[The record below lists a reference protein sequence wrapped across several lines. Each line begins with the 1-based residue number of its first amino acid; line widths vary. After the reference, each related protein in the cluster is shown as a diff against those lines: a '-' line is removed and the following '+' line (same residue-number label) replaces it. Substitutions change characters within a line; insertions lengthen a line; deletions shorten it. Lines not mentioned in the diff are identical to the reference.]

1 MIIIILCLGLVL
13 ILLGAKGDR
22 VDEKEEDG
30 LEERIA
36 AACSDV
42 EGVGECSVYVY
53 YSAKD
58 SYKSA
63 EEVESVIVICQGGDS
78 AEVRLKL
85 TEMLASFFG
94 IGSNRVRI
102 EKMKS

>member
-1 MIIIILCLGLVL
+1 MTQKIKSAYGKIGLVL

-42 EGVGECSVYVY
+42 EGVGECSVDVY

-58 SYKSA
+58 SYKSS

-94 IGSNRVRI
+94 
-102 EKMKS
+102 